1 LLEECCETG
10 LYGLRDTWI
19 KSAEEM
25 SRELAKVEVTEEE
38 VGVFVEGLKEKENR
52 RGRERS
58 RSRETSRSN
67 HHRDSN

>member
-1 LLEECCETG
+1 
-10 LYGLRDTWI
+10 
-19 KSAEEM
+19 M